1 LLEIKKLEEAVMEVA
16 NTITRV
22 DIATTTIT
30 VAGVEVETSMEAAV
44 VVADVRC
51 RGFEFSI

>member
-22 DIATTTIT
+22 DIATTTAIT
-30 VAGVEVETSMEAAV
+30 VAGVEVETSMEA
-44 VVADVRC
+44 
-51 RGFEFSI
+51 GL